1 MTMIST
7 SDLLHIISEIHQYS
21 MLLVELRDATTF
33 GILHSAGDRM
43 TYFMFQ
49 GKLGRGER
57 DKLVEMIYSGAM
69 PQSVKPL
76 ALEEF
81 LRGIEGKKAKHI
93 WLEAGGAERREHG
106 FMSISE
112 LKAFLRGHMPQ

>member
-1 MTMIST
+1 M
-7 SDLLHIISEIHQYS
+7 
-21 MLLVELRDATTF
+21 
-33 GILHSAGDRM
+33 
-43 TYFMFQ
+43 
-49 GKLGRGER
+49 
-57 DKLVEMIYSGAM
+57 EMIYSGAM

>member
-1 MTMIST
+1 MIST
-7 SDLLHIISEIHQYS
+7 SDLLHVISEIHQYS
-21 MLLVELRDATTF
+21 MVLIELRDATTF
-33 GILHSAGDRM
+33 GILHSAGDRV

-57 DKLVEMIYSGAM
+57 DRLVGRIYAGEM
-69 PQSVKPL
+69 PQSAKALV
-76 ALEEF
+76 LEEF
-81 LRGIEGKKAKHI
+81 LRGIEGKKPRHI

-112 LKAFLRGHMPQ
+112 LKAFLQGHTPQ

>member
-81 LRGIEGKKAKHI
+81 LRGN
-93 WLEAGGAERREHG
+93 RRQESLSTFG
-106 FMSISE
+106 
-112 LKAFLRGHMPQ
+112 LKRAVQNGVSMGS